1 MKGPKIQCFDQIG
14 HFKGN
19 SKFLKLSPPFYNSRQ
34 DYNGK
39 FLNLNYN
46 CQRTASHMGRDP
58 HENKKSHIK
67 NDHPNDNCRTGY
79 IKDSIYCPAFPPQKR
94 GLATT

>member
-1 MKGPKIQCFDQIG
+1 MKGSNIRCFDQIG

-19 SKFLKLSPPFYNSRQ
+19 DKILKVSPPFHNSRQ
-34 DYNGK
+34 DHNGK

-58 HENKKSHIK
+58 HENKK
-67 NDHPNDNCRTGY
+67 
-79 IKDSIYCPAFPPQKR
+79 
-94 GLATT
+94 ATLKMIILMIIVGPVT